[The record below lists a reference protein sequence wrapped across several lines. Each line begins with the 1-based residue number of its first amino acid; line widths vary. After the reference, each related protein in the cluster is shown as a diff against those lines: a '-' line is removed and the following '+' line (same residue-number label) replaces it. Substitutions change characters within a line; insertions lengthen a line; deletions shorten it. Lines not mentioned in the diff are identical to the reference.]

1 MMMDEDSAKQ
11 LLERYGIRRPPHF
24 VVRADRMGALDIDA
38 LREAGVRYPVV
49 AKVLGDDIAHKTE
62 LGAVV
67 VGVRD
72 PEALME
78 VLRDFVARFPRTDV
92 LVEEYVP
99 HGPEFILG
107 MAEDESFGRVVVFG
121 AGGTLTEIYH
131 DVAFRR
137 LPVDETEARALVAAP
152 RIGRVLAGYRAMGL
166 RQEAVLRAI
175 EGLSRLSVERPDIG
189 ELEVNPLIVV
199 GGDAVALDAKVVM
212 RAPGACPRVAPG
224 IAAGSL
230 QTGTA

>member
-1 MMMDEDSAKQ
+1 MMMDEDSAKDM
-11 LLERYGIRRPPHF
+11 LEGYGIRRPPHF
-24 VVRADRMGALDIDA
+24 IVRAERMGALDIDA

-67 VGVRD
+67 VGIRD

-78 VLRDFVARFPRTDV
+78 TLRDFVSHFPHSDV

-107 MAEDESFGRVVVFG
+107 MSEDESFGRVVVFG
-121 AGGTLTEIYH
+121 AGGTLTEIYN

-137 LPVDETEARALVAAP
+137 LPVDAGEARALITAP

-189 ELEVNPLIVV
+189 ELEINPLIVV
-199 GGDAVALDAKVVM
+199 GGDAVALDAKVVLRPPSA
-212 RAPGACPRVAPG
+212 RAVEAPSVATGSQQPGAA
-224 IAAGSL
+224 
-230 QTGTA
+230 

>member
-1 MMMDEDSAKQ
+1 MMMDEDSAKD
-11 LLERYGIRRPPHF
+11 LLEGYGIRRAPHF
-24 VVRADRMGALDIDA
+24 VVRAERMGALDIDA

-78 VLRDFVARFPRTDV
+78 VVRDFVARFPHADV
-92 LVEEYVP
+92 LVEEYMP

-121 AGGTLTEIYH
+121 AGGTLTEIYN

-137 LPVDETEARALVAAP
+137 LPVDETDARALIAAP

-166 RQEAVLRAI
+166 RQEAILRAI
-175 EGLSRLSVERPDIG
+175 EGLSRLSVERLDIG
-189 ELEVNPLIVV
+189 ELEVNPLIIV
-199 GGDAVALDAKVVM
+199 GGDAVALDAKVM
-212 RAPGACPRVAPG
+212 LRSPAARAGAAPV
-224 IAAGSL
+224 IAM
-230 QTGTA
+230 GTIQGDAA